1 MLDPEFGLSS
11 DRNLVIIHLENPKKA
26 PRTVA
31 APAKRAPIISGL
43 VNIHL
48 FYTRGRLTLEES
60 METLNLQPPTIEWR
74 VYRDDNALMTLVL
87 VDSNSA
93 PIDLTD
99 WDFDGIVREFPADA
113 AALSTLVIVK
123 NENILTIALD
133 TTNLTLVS
141 YFDIQGTN
149 STTST
154 ISTVIR
160 GQIFVEGDVTR

>member
-11 DRNLVIIHLENPKKA
+11 DKNLLIIHLEKPKKA
-26 PRTVA
+26 PKTVA
-31 APAKRAPIISGL
+31 MPVKRAAIISGL

-74 VYRDDNALMTLVL
+74 VYRNDNALVTIVL
-87 VDSNSA
+87 VDSNSQ

-99 WDFDGIVREFPADA
+99 WDFDGVVREFPTDA
-113 AALSTLVIVK
+113 TELSTLQIVK

-133 TTNLTLVS
+133 TSDLTLVS

-160 GQIFVEGDVTR
+160 GQIFVEEDVTR